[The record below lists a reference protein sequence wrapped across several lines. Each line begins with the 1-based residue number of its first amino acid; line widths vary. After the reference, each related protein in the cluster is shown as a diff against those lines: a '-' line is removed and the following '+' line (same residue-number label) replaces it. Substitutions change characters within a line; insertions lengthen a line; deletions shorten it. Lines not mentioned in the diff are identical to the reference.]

1 MRGEDLTPD
10 LVRQVTRLAGLDLA
24 PERAADLV
32 PLLQSVL
39 EGDARIARL
48 DLGPLS
54 ALGPPWTEG
63 SRE

>member
-1 MRGEDLTPD
+1 MSEDLTPD
-10 LVRQVTRLAGLDLA
+10 LVWRLARLAGLELP

-39 EGDARIARL
+39 EGDARIAAL

-54 ALGPPWTEG
+54 ALGPPWPEERRG
-63 SRE
+63 